1 MHAQNK
7 YLKISILIFEVLYLR
22 KGNRCLHAI
31 CHDSITIHSLS
42 VYQMF
47 NGQLAKLPTILQ
59 RLFTGVANI
68 TSNPIEVG
76 DGGGREP
83 QSGKQR
89 LH

>member
-1 MHAQNK
+1 
-7 YLKISILIFEVLYLR
+7 
-22 KGNRCLHAI
+22 
-31 CHDSITIHSLS
+31 
-42 VYQMF
+42 MF